1 MSSNVMA
8 GDREAAGAI
17 AGMQEL
23 YGLNLPDRGQA
34 IRGETKGKRWSGTC
48 VHADEIRVIVEVDT
62 EVFVTVSPS
71 DIEIE

>member
-23 YGLNLPDRGQA
+23 YGLSLPDRGQA
-34 IRGETKGKRWSGTC
+34 IRGITAGKRWSGTC
-48 VHADEIRVIVEVDT
+48 VHADELRVIVEVDT

>member
-1 MSSNVMA
+1 MAANLMA

-23 YGLNLPDRGQA
+23 YGMNLPDRGQA
-34 IRGETKGKRWSGTC
+34 IRGISGGKRWSGTC
-48 VHADEIRVIVEVDT
+48 AHSDEFWTIVEIEP
-62 EVFVTVSPS
+62 EVFVRVPTT

>member
-1 MSSNVMA
+1 MA
-8 GDREAAGAI
+8 SETMVGDREAAGAI

-23 YGLNLPDRGQA
+23 YGMSLPDRGQA

-48 VHADEIRVIVEVDT
+48 AHSDEFWTIVEIEP
-62 EVFVTVSPS
+62 EVYVKVPTS

>member
-1 MSSNVMA
+1 MASETMA
-8 GDREAAGAI
+8 GDAEAAGAI

-23 YGLNLPDRGQA
+23 YGLSLPDRGQA
-34 IRGETKGKRWSGTC
+34 IRGITAGKRWSGTC
-48 VHADEIRVIVEVDT
+48 VHADELRVIVEVDT

>member
-1 MSSNVMA
+1 MA
-8 GDREAAGAI
+8 SETMVGDREAAGAI

-23 YGLNLPDRGQA
+23 YGVSLPERGQA

-48 VHADEIRVIVEVDT
+48 VHADEIRVIVEIYT

-71 DIEIE
+71 DIDIE

>member
-1 MSSNVMA
+1 MA
-8 GDREAAGAI
+8 SETMVGDREAAGAI

-23 YGLNLPDRGQA
+23 YGLSLPERGQA

-48 VHADEIRVIVEVDT
+48 VHADEIRVIVEIDT

>member
-1 MSSNVMA
+1 MA
-8 GDREAAGAI
+8 SETMVGDREAAGAI

-23 YGLNLPDRGQA
+23 YGLSLPDRGQA

-48 VHADEIRVIVEVDT
+48 VHADEIRVIVEIDT
-62 EVFVTVSPS
+62 EEFVTVSPS

>member
-1 MSSNVMA
+1 MASETMA

-23 YGLNLPDRGQA
+23 YGISLPERGQA

-48 VHADEIRVIVEVDT
+48 VHADELRVIVEIDT

-71 DIEIE
+71 DIDIE

>member
-1 MSSNVMA
+1 MA
-8 GDREAAGAI
+8 SETMVGDREAAGAI

-23 YGLNLPDRGQA
+23 YGLSLPDRGQA
-34 IRGETKGKRWSGTC
+34 IRGITAGKRWSGTC
-48 VHADEIRVIVEVDT
+48 VHADELRVIVEIDT

>member
-1 MSSNVMA
+1 MA
-8 GDREAAGAI
+8 SETMVGDAEAAGAI

-23 YGLNLPDRGQA
+23 YGSSLPDRGQA

-48 VHADEIRVIVEVDT
+48 VHADEIRVIVEVDA
-62 EVFVTVSPS
+62 EVFITVPPS